1 MTVPIAYDVTRLFF
15 GPLSRTPRGIDRV
28 DFALAARLFRHSG
41 QPCVGVMPTLQGM
54 RVFDK
59 HAVRRGLFRL
69 QKLWAE
75 RRGIGDDAI
84 WHQLVHDLRGEG
96 AGDCLTAPPPRF
108 SPWQRTKRIAS
119 LVSATGFTFG
129 QSAKHHVPDRAVYLN
144 VGHISLAM
152 PLYLRWLDA
161 RPDVTPVFMLH
172 DVIPLD
178 TPQYVSPSSARH
190 HATMVASTARYAAGL
205 LVTTAAAKETVSQAL
220 GRFGR
225 DDIMTLAQPLPVP
238 RVFDTPSAPDPAL
251 DGVKYFVICGAIEP
265 RKNHSLLF
273 DVWRGLTRDMGNDAP
288 HLVIIGSP
296 GWRSQEILAPVR
308 ENEMLRGRVH
318 VVSGLSSPS
327 LKRLLAGAIGLLMPS
342 HAEGFGLPLI
352 EATRLGVPVMAS
364 DIAAHREVVDG
375 NALLLSPCA
384 PDAWDRAIRS
394 WAGGGRPQVAPR
406 PVQHAVDE
414 REAYFTAIETFL
426 GQCASRRYAERV
438 AKGAIVDPRRLGPDA
453 SETSRAIAAPA
464 GAAHLE

>member
-28 DFALAARLFRHSG
+28 DFALAARLFRQSEK
-41 QPCVGVMPTLQGM
+41 PCVGVMPTLQGM
-54 RVFDK
+54 RVFDR
-59 HAVRRGLFRL
+59 HSVRRGLFRL

-75 RRGIGDDAI
+75 RRGIDDDTV

-96 AGDCLTAPPPRF
+96 TCDGAIMPPPRF
-108 SPWQRTKRIAS
+108 TPWHRTKRMAS
-119 LVSATGFTFG
+119 LVSATGFKFG
-129 QSAKHHVPDRAVYLN
+129 QSARDHVPDRAVYVN

-152 PLYLRWLDA
+152 PLYLRWLDS

-178 TPQYVSPSSARH
+178 TPQYVSPSSASH

-238 RVFDTPSAPDPAL
+238 RVFDTPAAPDPAL
-251 DGVKYFVICGAIEP
+251 KGVKYFVICGAIEP

-273 DVWRGLTRDMGNDAP
+273 DVWSGLTQDMGATAP

-296 GWRSQEILAPVR
+296 GWRSQEILRPVR
-308 ENEMLRGRVH
+308 ENEALRARVH

-327 LKRLLAGAIGLLMPS
+327 LKRLLTGAIGLLMPS

-364 DIAAHREVVDG
+364 NIPAHREVVDA
-375 NALLLSPCA
+375 NALLLDPCLA
-384 PDAWDRAIRS
+384 DAWGRAIRA
-394 WAGGGRPQVAPR
+394 WTAGEHPRAEPR

-414 REAYFTAIETFL
+414 REAYFTAIEQFL
-426 GQCASRRYAERV
+426 SACAARRHAERISKGVVSELRPQSSVVTV
-438 AKGAIVDPRRLGPDA
+438 AEHPMRARIGRRA
-453 SETSRAIAAPA
+453 
-464 GAAHLE
+464 